1 MAISN
6 AQSAA
11 TSAPAT
17 SQSSPLVMRII
28 GAVALAHLIN
38 DLIQAVLPSIYPML
52 KASYGLTFT
61 QIGLITLTFQL
72 TASLL
77 QPWVGYHTDRHPKPW
92 LLPAGTVCTLIG
104 ILMMSVVGSFPM
116 ILLAAGLIGVGSSTF
131 HPEAS
136 RVARLAS
143 GGRFGLAQ
151 STFQVGGNAGS
162 AFGPLL
168 AAAIIIPYG
177 QGHVAWFGL
186 FALFALFVLYRISRW
201 YANHLSLFKLKQ
213 GQAATHGLSK
223 RRVISA
229 LVVLGLL
236 VFSKYF
242 YMASLTSYF
251 TFYLI
256 EKFDLSVAS
265 SQLHL
270 FLFLGAVAAGT
281 FFGGP
286 IGDKIGRKAVIWF
299 SILGVAPFTLMLP
312 HVDLFWTSVLSVV
325 IGFILASAFSAIV
338 VYAQELVP
346 GNVGMIAGVFFGL
359 MFGFGGIGAAL
370 LGHLADIHGIEYVYF
385 LCSFLPLLG
394 VSGDLSAQNQ
404 KSLTL
409 SLILSKAGKSD
420 AARHFH
426 SGCRRAAAP
435 FLPAAGDEAA
445 PRASVVRYTQSSR
458 HTFDIR

>member
-6 AQSAA
+6 TQADMTSAA
-11 TSAPAT
+11 AT
-17 SQSSPLVMRII
+17 PQSSPLVMRII

-52 KASYGLTFT
+52 KDSYGLTFT
-61 QIGLITLTFQL
+61 QVGLITLTFQL

-92 LLPAGTVCTLIG
+92 LLPAGTVCTLVG
-104 ILMMSVVGSFPM
+104 IVMMSMVGSFAL
-116 ILLAAGLIGVGSSTF
+116 ILLAAALIGIGSSTF

-143 GGRFGLAQ
+143 GGRYGLAQ

-177 QGHVAWFGL
+177 QGNVAWFGL

-201 YANHLSLFKLKQ
+201 YANHLNLFKLKQ

-223 RRVISA
+223 GRVLSA

-242 YMASLTSYF
+242 YMASFTSYF

-286 IGDKIGRKAVIWF
+286 IGDRIGRKAVIWF
-299 SILGVAPFTLMLP
+299 SILGVAPFTLILP
-312 HVDLFWTSVLSVV
+312 HVDLLWTSILSIV

-370 LGHLADIHGIEYVYF
+370 LGHLADIRGIEYVYW

-394 VSGDLSAQNQ
+394 VLA
-404 KSLTL
+404 
-409 SLILSKAGKSD
+409 I
-420 AARHFH
+420 
-426 SGCRRAAAP
+426 
-435 FLPAAGDEAA
+435 FLPRTKKA
-445 PRASVVRYTQSSR
+445 
-458 HTFDIR
+458 

>member
-6 AQSAA
+6 VQSAA

-201 YANHLSLFKLKQ
+201 YANHLNLFKLKQ

-223 RRVISA
+223 GRVISA

-370 LGHLADIHGIEYVYF
+370 LGHLADVHGIEYVYF

-394 VSGDLSAQNQ
+394 VLA
-404 KSLTL
+404 
-409 SLILSKAGKSD
+409 I
-420 AARHFH
+420 
-426 SGCRRAAAP
+426 
-435 FLPAAGDEAA
+435 FLPGTRKA
-445 PRASVVRYTQSSR
+445 
-458 HTFDIR
+458 

>member
-1 MAISN
+1 MSTRTT
-6 AQSAA
+6 SLPPAA
-11 TSAPAT
+11 TAAG
-17 SQSSPLVMRII
+17 QASPLVIRVI
-28 GAVALAHLIN
+28 GACALAHLIN

-52 KASYGLTFT
+52 KANYGLTFT
-61 QIGLITLTFQL
+61 QVGLITLTFQL

-92 LLPAGTVCTLIG
+92 LLPAGSLCTLVG
-104 ILMMSVVGSFPM
+104 ILMLAFVGSFPA
-116 ILLAAGLIGVGSSTF
+116 ILLASGLVGIGSSTF
-131 HPEAS
+131 HPETS
-136 RVARLAS
+136 RIARLAS

-168 AAAIIIPYG
+168 AAAIVIPFG

-186 FALFALFVLYRISRW
+186 FAAFAILVLYGLSRW
-201 YANHLSLFKLKQ
+201 YRNHLALFKLKA
-213 GQAATHGLSK
+213 GGRATHGLSK
-223 RRVISA
+223 GRVTFA
-229 LVVLGLL
+229 LVVLALL

-242 YMASLTSYF
+242 YMASFTSYF

-256 EKFDLSVAS
+256 EKFDLSIAS

-286 IGDKIGRKAVIWF
+286 IGDRIGRKTVIWF
-299 SILGVAPFTLMLP
+299 SILGVAPFTLALP
-312 HVDLFWTSVLSVV
+312 YVDLFWTGMLSMI

-338 VYAQELVP
+338 VFAQELVP

-370 LGHLADIHGIEYVYF
+370 LGHLADIHGIEYVYR
-385 LCSFLPLLG
+385 LCSFLPLFGILTVLLPSTKG
-394 VSGDLSAQNQ
+394 V
-404 KSLTL
+404 
-409 SLILSKAGKSD
+409 
-420 AARHFH
+420 
-426 SGCRRAAAP
+426 
-435 FLPAAGDEAA
+435 
-445 PRASVVRYTQSSR
+445 
-458 HTFDIR
+458 

>member
-6 AQSAA
+6 LQTTA
-11 TSAPAT
+11 TPASTT
-17 SQSSPLVMRII
+17 SQTSPLVMRII

-52 KASYGLTFT
+52 KANYGLTFT
-61 QIGLITLTFQL
+61 QVGLITLTFQL

-77 QPWVGYHTDRHPKPW
+77 QPWVGYYTDRHPKPF
-92 LLPAGTVCTLIG
+92 LLPAGMICTLIG
-104 ILMMSVVGSFPM
+104 ILMMSQVGSFPL
-116 ILLAAGLIGVGSSTF
+116 ILLAAGLIGIGSSTF

-143 GGRFGLAQ
+143 GGRYGLAQ
-151 STFQVGGNAGS
+151 STFQVGGNVGS

-168 AAAIIIPYG
+168 AAAIIIPFG
-177 QGHVAWFGL
+177 QGNVAWFGL
-186 FALFALFVLYRISRW
+186 FAVFALGVLYAISRW
-201 YANHLSLFKLKQ
+201 YSNHLNLFKLKQ

-223 RRVISA
+223 GRVLSA

-242 YMASLTSYF
+242 YMASFTSYF

-299 SILGVAPFTLMLP
+299 SILGVAPFTLLLP

-370 LGHLADIHGIEYVYF
+370 LGYLADIHGIEYVYG

-394 VSGDLSAQNQ
+394 VLA
-404 KSLTL
+404 
-409 SLILSKAGKSD
+409 I
-420 AARHFH
+420 
-426 SGCRRAAAP
+426 
-435 FLPAAGDEAA
+435 FLPRTRKA
-445 PRASVVRYTQSSR
+445 
-458 HTFDIR
+458 

>member
-6 AQSAA
+6 VQNAA
-11 TSAPAT
+11 ASAPAAP
-17 SQSSPLVMRII
+17 QSSPLVMRII

-38 DLIQAVLPSIYPML
+38 DLIQSVLPSIYPML
-52 KASYGLTFT
+52 KANYGLTFT
-61 QIGLITLTFQL
+61 QVGLITLTFQL

-92 LLPAGTVCTLIG
+92 LLPAGSICTLIG
-104 ILMMSVVGSFPM
+104 IVMMSMVGSFPL
-116 ILLAAGLIGVGSSTF
+116 ILLAAALIGIGSSTF

-136 RVARLAS
+136 RIARLAS

-168 AAAIIIPYG
+168 AAAIIIPFG
-177 QGHVAWFGL
+177 QANVAWFGL
-186 FALFALFVLYRISRW
+186 FAVFALFVLYRISRW
-201 YANHLSLFKLKQ
+201 YAHHLNLFKLKA

-223 RRVISA
+223 GRVTSA

-299 SILGVAPFTLMLP
+299 SILGVAPFTLLMP
-312 HVDLFWTSVLSVV
+312 HVDLFWTTVLSVV

-370 LGHLADIHGIEYVYF
+370 LGHLADVHGIEYVYF
-385 LCSFLPLLG
+385 LCSFLPLFG
-394 VSGDLSAQNQ
+394 VLA
-404 KSLTL
+404 
-409 SLILSKAGKSD
+409 I
-420 AARHFH
+420 
-426 SGCRRAAAP
+426 
-435 FLPAAGDEAA
+435 FLPRTKKA
-445 PRASVVRYTQSSR
+445 
-458 HTFDIR
+458 

>member
-6 AQSAA
+6 TQTEIPPVAA
-11 TSAPAT
+11 TA
-17 SQSSPLVMRII
+17 QSSPLVMRII

-52 KASYGLTFT
+52 KDSYGLTFT
-61 QIGLITLTFQL
+61 QVGLITLTFQL

-104 ILMMSVVGSFPM
+104 IVMMSMVGSFAL
-116 ILLAAGLIGVGSSTF
+116 ILLAAALIGIGSSTF

-143 GGRFGLAQ
+143 GGRYGLAQ

-177 QGHVAWFGL
+177 QGNVAWFGL
-186 FALFALFVLYRISRW
+186 FALFALYVLYRISRW
-201 YANHLSLFKLKQ
+201 YANHLNLFKLKQ

-223 RRVISA
+223 GRVLSA

-242 YMASLTSYF
+242 YMASFTSYF

-286 IGDKIGRKAVIWF
+286 IGDRIGRKAVIWF
-299 SILGVAPFTLMLP
+299 SILGVAPFTLILP
-312 HVDLFWTSVLSVV
+312 HVDLWWTSILSVV

-370 LGHLADIHGIEYVYF
+370 LGHLADIRGIEYVYW
-385 LCSFLPLLG
+385 LCSFLPLFG
-394 VSGDLSAQNQ
+394 VLA
-404 KSLTL
+404 
-409 SLILSKAGKSD
+409 I
-420 AARHFH
+420 
-426 SGCRRAAAP
+426 
-435 FLPAAGDEAA
+435 FLP
-445 PRASVVRYTQSSR
+445 RTRKV
-458 HTFDIR
+458 

>member
-6 AQSAA
+6 VQTAA
-11 TSAPAT
+11 ASAPAAP
-17 SQSSPLVMRII
+17 QSNPLVMRII

-38 DLIQAVLPSIYPML
+38 DLIQSVLPSIYPML
-52 KASYGLTFT
+52 KANYGLTFT
-61 QIGLITLTFQL
+61 QVGLITLTFQL

-92 LLPAGTVCTLIG
+92 LLPAGSICTLIG
-104 ILMMSVVGSFPM
+104 IVMMSMVGSFPL
-116 ILLAAGLIGVGSSTF
+116 ILLAAALIGIGSSTF

-136 RVARLAS
+136 RIARLAS

-168 AAAIIIPYG
+168 AAAIIIPFG
-177 QGHVAWFGL
+177 QANVAWFGL
-186 FALFALFVLYRISRW
+186 FAVFALFVLYRISRW
-201 YANHLSLFKLKQ
+201 YAHHLNLFKLKA

-223 RRVISA
+223 GRVISA

-299 SILGVAPFTLMLP
+299 SILGVAPFTLLMP
-312 HVDLFWTSVLSVV
+312 HVDLFWTTVLSVV

-346 GNVGMIAGVFFGL
+346 GNVGMIAGIFFGL

-385 LCSFLPLLG
+385 LCSFLPLFG
-394 VSGDLSAQNQ
+394 VLA
-404 KSLTL
+404 
-409 SLILSKAGKSD
+409 I
-420 AARHFH
+420 
-426 SGCRRAAAP
+426 
-435 FLPAAGDEAA
+435 FLPRTKK
-445 PRASVVRYTQSSR
+445 P
-458 HTFDIR
+458 

>member
-1 MAISN
+1 
-6 AQSAA
+6 
-11 TSAPAT
+11 
-17 SQSSPLVMRII
+17 MRII

-38 DLIQAVLPSIYPML
+38 DLIQSVLPSIYPML
-52 KASYGLTFT
+52 KANYGLTFT
-61 QIGLITLTFQL
+61 QVGLITLTFQL

-92 LLPAGTVCTLIG
+92 LLPAG
-104 ILMMSVVGSFPM
+104 
-116 ILLAAGLIGVGSSTF
+116 IGVHADRHRDDVDGRQLPVDSAGGGADRYRLVDLPPGSLARWRDW
-131 HPEAS
+131 PRADALVWRS
-136 RVARLAS
+136 RPFRSAVTPVRRSARCWRRRSSFRSARAMWPGS
-143 GGRFGLAQ
+143 GCSRCLRCSCCTG
-151 STFQVGGNAGS
+151 
-162 AFGPLL
+162 
-168 AAAIIIPYG
+168 
-177 QGHVAWFGL
+177 
-186 FALFALFVLYRISRW
+186 ISRW
-201 YANHLSLFKLKQ
+201 YANHLNLFKLKA

-223 RRVISA
+223 GRVISA

-299 SILGVAPFTLMLP
+299 SILGVAPFTLLLP

-385 LCSFLPLLG
+385 LCSFLPLFG
-394 VSGDLSAQNQ
+394 VLA
-404 KSLTL
+404 
-409 SLILSKAGKSD
+409 I
-420 AARHFH
+420 
-426 SGCRRAAAP
+426 
-435 FLPAAGDEAA
+435 FLPRTKKA
-445 PRASVVRYTQSSR
+445 
-458 HTFDIR
+458 

>member
-6 AQSAA
+6 LQTPLSPAS
-11 TSAPAT
+11 TAPQT
-17 SQSSPLVMRII
+17 SPLVMRII

-52 KASYGLTFT
+52 KTNYGLTFT
-61 QIGLITLTFQL
+61 QVGLITLTFQL

-77 QPWVGYHTDRHPKPW
+77 QPWVGYYTDRHPKPF
-92 LLPAGTVCTLIG
+92 LLPAGMICTLIG
-104 ILMMSVVGSFPM
+104 ILMMSQVGSFPL
-116 ILLAAGLIGVGSSTF
+116 ILLAAGLIGIGSSTF

-143 GGRFGLAQ
+143 GGRYGLAQ
-151 STFQVGGNAGS
+151 STFQVGGNVGS

-168 AAAIIIPYG
+168 AAAIIIPFG
-177 QGHVAWFGL
+177 QGNVAWFGL
-186 FALFALFVLYRISRW
+186 FAVFALGVLYAISRW
-201 YANHLSLFKLKQ
+201 YSNHLNLFKLRQ

-223 RRVISA
+223 GRVLSA

-299 SILGVAPFTLMLP
+299 SILGVAPFTLLLP

-370 LGHLADIHGIEYVYF
+370 LGYLADIHGIEYVYG

-394 VSGDLSAQNQ
+394 VLA
-404 KSLTL
+404 
-409 SLILSKAGKSD
+409 I
-420 AARHFH
+420 
-426 SGCRRAAAP
+426 
-435 FLPAAGDEAA
+435 FLPRTRKA
-445 PRASVVRYTQSSR
+445 
-458 HTFDIR
+458 

>member
-1 MAISN
+1 MHGEKWHIVAPAIAPIRCLETLMAISTSQT
-6 AQSAA
+6 AASA
-11 TSAPAT
+11 APAT
-17 SQSSPLVMRII
+17 PQSSPLVMRII

-38 DLIQAVLPSIYPML
+38 DLIQSVLPSIYPML
-52 KASYGLTFT
+52 KDSYGLTFT
-61 QIGLITLTFQL
+61 QVGLITLTFQL

-77 QPWVGYHTDRHPKPW
+77 QPWVGYYTDRHPKPY
-92 LLPAGTVCTLIG
+92 LLPMGMICTLVG
-104 ILMMSVVGSFPM
+104 ILMMSQVGSFPL
-116 ILLAAGLIGVGSSTF
+116 ILLAAGLIGIGSSTF

-168 AAAIIIPYG
+168 AAAIIIPFG
-177 QGHVAWFGL
+177 QGNVAWFGL
-186 FALFALFVLYRISRW
+186 FAVFALLVLYRISRW
-201 YANHLSLFKLKQ
+201 YANHLNLFKLKQ

-223 RRVISA
+223 GRVISA

-299 SILGVAPFTLMLP
+299 SILGVAPFTLLLP
-312 HVDLFWTSVLSVV
+312 HVDLFWTTILSVV

-370 LGHLADIHGIEYVYF
+370 LGYLADIHGIEYVYF

-394 VSGDLSAQNQ
+394 VLA
-404 KSLTL
+404 
-409 SLILSKAGKSD
+409 I
-420 AARHFH
+420 
-426 SGCRRAAAP
+426 
-435 FLPAAGDEAA
+435 FLPRSKKA
-445 PRASVVRYTQSSR
+445 
-458 HTFDIR
+458 